1 MEPHC
6 VIISARWSA
15 KLKKA
20 SPGEYLSEG
29 PHVGVGIECHGEH
42 VVEYSISRTVKEA
55 FREFP
60 KGGRLEMM
68 ALLDELQKRP
78 LTEWDLLN
86 LRFLTRVAN
95 DLASQLLAGGTV
107 REWCEL
113 MGMKP
118 ERGGWTLPQGRKLPR
133 PLIIMIGPDE
143 EYILSPQRFFMR
155 RKARKLHESGGTR
168 HEEATPA

>member
-6 VIISARWSA
+6 VIISARWLA
-15 KLKKA
+15 RLKTA

-29 PHVGVGIECHGEH
+29 PHIGVGIECHCEH
-42 VVEYSISRTVKEA
+42 VVEYGISRTVTES

-60 KGGRLEMM
+60 KAGKFEVL
-68 ALLDELQKRP
+68 ALLEELQKWP

-95 DLASQLLAGGTV
+95 DLASHLLAGGTV
-107 REWCEL
+107 RQWCEQ
-113 MGMKP
+113 MGLEP

-133 PLIIMIGPDE
+133 PVIIMIGRE
-143 EYILSPQRFFMR
+143 QYILSPQRFFMR
-155 RKARKLHESGGTR
+155 KKAQRPQESSPTR
-168 HEEATPA
+168 HKEGNPA